1 MPDLWTD
8 ATGAVPP
15 HLLHNFAR
23 RGCHAEL
30 SQLLAL
36 GTARWPS
43 GGFSPLHAACS
54 NGHAACARVLI
65 AAGAPVEVRDSRGE
79 TAFMTAARTGAP
91 ECARVLL
98 AAGARAD
105 VVNGVGDSPLHA
117 AARGGHAEC
126 VTLLLDAGADPRVL
140 NHKEKTAEQCAKGA
154 ALIALQIWQPPPPRE
169 YVQVLLPDGSTAV
182 ASPTASPVCS
192 PDVTPNVTPT
202 PSALGAM
209 LVAART
215 QIANEARSIA
225 RSTSPAAL
233 RRERNSPPA
242 ARRWVSPL
250 VGSPDM

>member
-15 HLLHNFAR
+15 HLLHNFAL

-117 AARGGHAEC
+117 AARSGRAEC
-126 VTLLLDAGADPRVL
+126 ITLLLDAGADRNAL
-140 NHKEKTAEQCAKGA
+140 NHKEKTAEDVAKGA
-154 ALIALQIWQPPPPRE
+154 ALCALQIWQPPPPRE
-169 YVQVLLPDGSTAV
+169 YVQVVLPDGSTAV

-192 PDVTPNVTPT
+192 PHVTPNATPT

-209 LVAART
+209 LVAARS

-233 RRERNSPPA
+233 RRERTSPPA

>member
-1 MPDLWTD
+1 MPELWTD
-8 ATGAVPP
+8 ATGAAPP
-15 HLLHNFAR
+15 HLLHNFALK
-23 RGCHAEL
+23 GCHAEL
-30 SQLLAL
+30 SQLLQL
-36 GTARWPS
+36 GAARWPM

-54 NGHAACARVLI
+54 NGHVECVRVLL

-209 LVAART
+209 LVAARS
-215 QIANEARSIA
+215 QIASEARDQPGDSRGA
-225 RSTSPAAL
+225 
-233 RRERNSPPA
+233 
-242 ARRWVSPL
+242 
-250 VGSPDM
+250 